1 MKRLLR
7 SCLGMLLVLTP
18 LLVTGCK
25 EVRDGSLSVSILGN
39 PDYLGMSYSGWRT
52 TERSAELCP
61 SVSEI
66 KEDLLIMNALGV
78 RFIRTYNTQ
87 LFPQTERMLQAI
99 AELQAE
105 QSDFDMYVMLGAW
118 IQSKGAYTATGGRPD
133 IGDDEQN
140 SREIE
145 RAIELTQAYPEII
158 KVIAVGNEAMVTWQ
172 PHHVEPEIIH
182 KWVKSLR
189 EARENGQLPE
199 DIMITTSDNWAALG
213 GEAGYRGEALVSL
226 LSDLD
231 YVSLHTYAF
240 HDSYY
245 YPSFEWAVE
254 EDGELPLKEQK
265 ERAVERAL
273 RHQKSQ
279 VAAVENYLAENG
291 LNKAIHI
298 GETGWA
304 TLDDS
309 HYGDEGTRVAD
320 EYTSMLFHDAV
331 REWTRSAGMSCFYF
345 QAFDEP
351 WKSSTPGGSESHFG
365 LFTNEGVAKAVLWD
379 EVDSGRFD
387 GLGRN
392 GKAITKSFNGDEA
405 ALMES
410 VLPPRI
416 LKFNPG
422 E

>member
-1 MKRLLR
+1 MKNVLLR
-7 SCLGMLLVLTP
+7 SFCVMSALGSLLLA
-18 LLVTGCK
+18 GCK
-25 EVRDGSLSVSILGN
+25 ETEPSAATLLGN
-39 PDYLGMSYSGWRT
+39 PAYPAISYSGWRT

-61 SVSEI
+61 SVEEI
-66 KEDLLIMNALGV
+66 KEDMLIMSALGI

-87 LFPQTERMLQAI
+87 LFPQTERILQAI

-105 QSDFDMYVMLGAW
+105 RPDFEMYVMLGAW
-118 IQSKGAYTATGGRPD
+118 IQCKGAYTATGGRPD
-133 IGDDEQN
+133 LEDEAQN

-145 RAIELTQAYPEII
+145 RAIELTQAYPEIV
-158 KVIAVGNEAMVTWQ
+158 KVVAVGNEAMVTWQ
-172 PHHVEPEIIH
+172 PHHVEPQVIH
-182 KWVKSLR
+182 KWVKHLS
-189 EARENGQLPE
+189 EARKAGELP
-199 DIMITTSDNWAALG
+199 DDLWITTSDNWAALG

-231 YVSLHTYAF
+231 YISLHTYAF

-245 YPSFEWAVE
+245 YPSFEWAKAE
-254 EDGELPLKEQK
+254 EGALPLKEQK
-265 ERAVERAL
+265 KLAVERSL
-273 RHQKSQ
+273 QHQKFQ
-279 VAAVENYLAENG
+279 VAAVEEYLAENG
-291 LNKAIHI
+291 LSKAIHI

-331 REWTRSAGMSCFYF
+331 REWTQSAGMSCFYF

-351 WKSSTPGGSESHFG
+351 WKSSTTGGSESHFG
-365 LFTNEGVAKAVLWD
+365 LFTNDGEAKAVLW
-379 EVDSGRFD
+379 EKVDSGIFE

-392 GKAITKSFNGDEA
+392 AKPITKSFNGDES

-422 E
+422 P